1 MPAYIVAQMQIHDI
15 ETYRDYGAKVP
26 PTVAAFDGKIL
37 AASDTAEVR
46 EGTQQYPRTVLV
58 EFPNMD
64 AARAW
69 YESDEYQAIL
79 PLRQK
84 STTGTLFMI
93 EGFSLPEATGDE

>member
-1 MPAYIVAQMQIHDI
+1 MPAYIIAQMQVHDI
-15 ETYRDYGAKVP
+15 ETYRDYATKVP

-46 EGTQQYPRTVLV
+46 EGTQPFPRTVIV
-58 EFPNMD
+58 EFSDME

-84 STTGTLFMI
+84 STTGTVFMI
-93 EGFSLPEATGDE
+93 EGFSLPEATGE